1 MNHITLNDLNG
12 QSVELLKLTLERT
25 DVGVTLQ
32 LTLSLNGNII
42 SLGCE
47 NVHGLTMDALSYPLQ
62 IAGFEIVDNCEKG
75 WDDSTRYTVRDYED
89 GILEFHC
96 EKITLL

>member
-1 MNHITLNDLNG
+1 MNRISLSELNG
-12 QSVELLKLTLERT
+12 QSVEILELTLRREEA
-25 DVGVTLQ
+25 DVSLL
-32 LTLSLNGNII
+32 LTLLLNGEAV
-42 SLGCE
+42 SLRCE
-47 NVHGLTMDALSYPLQ
+47 NVHGLKVDALSYPLQ

-96 EKITLL
+96 ETISVR